1 MEPFDINGGRHMND
15 VIESSAHKEIVDST
29 GTGTGTVKGNI
40 VGILCYV
47 GGIIAAIVL
56 LLLEKDNKFVR
67 FHAMQSIITT
77 IAILVIS
84 MVIAFIPIIGLILWP
99 IIWLLTTALFL
110 FLAYK
115 AYQEELFK
123 VPVIGDFA
131 AKQVRI

>member
-1 MEPFDINGGRHMND
+1 MND
-15 VIESSAHKEIVDST
+15 VIESKTHTEIT
-29 GTGTGTVKGNI
+29 GSTGTGTVKGNI
-40 VGILCYV
+40 AGILCYV

-67 FHAMQSIITT
+67 FHAMQSIITI

-84 MVIAFIPIIGLILWP
+84 MVVVFIPIIGLILWP
-99 IIWLLTTALFL
+99 IIWLLTIALFL

-123 VPVIGDFA
+123 VPVIGDFV
-131 AKQVRI
+131 AKQVGI